1 MSDILKLSNIENKI
15 IEIRDQQ
22 VILDFDVAELYGVVT
37 KRVNEA
43 IKNNP
48 EKFPKGYIFELTKQE
63 WRQIRVAQN
72 HSNSSESNNYS
83 DVVENFDQFKNRKHS
98 YVVPKAFTEKG
109 LYMLATILK
118 SEKAT
123 ETTIGI
129 IETFTKLRAFTRT
142 VSEMVE
148 TKEEKVQK
156 SLMKQ
161 SAEIMTELLGNDKD
175 VSETETSIEL
185 NFAVL
190 KIKHTIKRKNSDN
203 EVHDEEPV
211 YITIKK

>member
-1 MSDILKLSNIENKI
+1 MSDIIKLGNIENKI

-63 WRQIRVAQN
+63 WREIRVAYS
-72 HSNSSESNNYS
+72 HSNNSDTDNYS

-129 IETFTKLRAFTRT
+129 IETFTKLRAFTRA
-142 VSEMVE
+142 VSEIVE

-175 VSETETSIEL
+175 VAETETSIEL

-203 EVHDEEPV
+203 EVHDGEPV

>member
-1 MSDILKLSNIENKI
+1 MSDILNLSNIENKI

-63 WRQIRVAQN
+63 WREIRVAYS
-72 HSNSSESNNYS
+72 HSNNSDTDNYS

-98 YVVPKAFTEKG
+98 YVVPKALTEKG

-118 SEKAT
+118 REKAT

-129 IETFTKLRAFTRT
+129 IETFTKLRAFTRA
-142 VSEMVE
+142 VSELVE
-148 TKEEKVQK
+148 TKE
-156 SLMKQ
+156 
-161 SAEIMTELLGNDKD
+161 
-175 VSETETSIEL
+175 
-185 NFAVL
+185 
-190 KIKHTIKRKNSDN
+190 
-203 EVHDEEPV
+203 
-211 YITIKK
+211 

>member
-1 MSDILKLSNIENKI
+1 MNDIIKPGNIENKI

-63 WRQIRVAQN
+63 WRLIRVAQN
-72 HSNSSESNNYS
+72 HSNNFDTDNYS

-98 YVVPKAFTEKG
+98 YVVPKAFIKKG

-118 SEKAT
+118 NEK
-123 ETTIGI
+123 
-129 IETFTKLRAFTRT
+129 K
-142 VSEMVE
+142 
-148 TKEEKVQK
+148 
-156 SLMKQ
+156 
-161 SAEIMTELLGNDKD
+161 
-175 VSETETSIEL
+175 
-185 NFAVL
+185 
-190 KIKHTIKRKNSDN
+190 
-203 EVHDEEPV
+203 PV

>member
-1 MSDILKLSNIENKI
+1 MSDIIKFSNIENKI

-48 EKFPKGYIFELTKQE
+48 EKFPKGYVFELSKQE
-63 WRQIRVAQN
+63 WRQVKITKN
-72 HSNSSESNNYS
+72 NSNISESDSYS

-98 YVVPKAFTEKG
+98 YVIPKAFTEKG

-129 IETFTKLRAFTRT
+129 IETFTKLRAFTRGIVT
-142 VSEMVE
+142 G
-148 TKEEKVQK
+148 
-156 SLMKQ
+156 KQ
-161 SAEIMTELLGNDKD
+161 IGRAH
-175 VSETETSIEL
+175 V
-185 NFAVL
+185 
-190 KIKHTIKRKNSDN
+190 
-203 EVHDEEPV
+203 
-211 YITIKK
+211 

>member
-48 EKFPKGYIFELTKQE
+48 EKFSKGYIFELTKQE

-72 HSNSSESNNYS
+72 HSNNSDTDNYS
-83 DVVENFDQFKNRKHS
+83 DVVENSDQFKNRKHS

-109 LYMLATILK
+109 LYICLQP
-118 SEKAT
+118 
-123 ETTIGI
+123 
-129 IETFTKLRAFTRT
+129 F
-142 VSEMVE
+142 
-148 TKEEKVQK
+148 
-156 SLMKQ
+156 
-161 SAEIMTELLGNDKD
+161 
-175 VSETETSIEL
+175 
-185 NFAVL
+185 
-190 KIKHTIKRKNSDN
+190 
-203 EVHDEEPV
+203 
-211 YITIKK
+211 

>member
-48 EKFPKGYIFELTKQE
+48 EKFPKGYVFELTKQE

-72 HSNSSESNNYS
+72 HSNSSDTANYS

-98 YVVPKAFTEKG
+98 YVVPEAFTEKG
-109 LYMLATILK
+109 LYICLQP
-118 SEKAT
+118 
-123 ETTIGI
+123 
-129 IETFTKLRAFTRT
+129 F
-142 VSEMVE
+142 
-148 TKEEKVQK
+148 
-156 SLMKQ
+156 
-161 SAEIMTELLGNDKD
+161 
-175 VSETETSIEL
+175 
-185 NFAVL
+185 
-190 KIKHTIKRKNSDN
+190 
-203 EVHDEEPV
+203 
-211 YITIKK
+211 